1 MTTTTQ
7 PAQSSAGT
15 AASPHGRG
23 FWLIA
28 ATFMTLMAFTT
39 VPTPIY
45 RYYQERDGFPT
56 FVITLIFAAYGI
68 GVMVGLYFAGH
79 LSDVHGRRRMLAVAI
94 GLTIVSAAIFLISQ
108 DTAAL
113 LIARLISGLAIGVL
127 TPTATA
133 ALGELAAAHRPDRSP
148 AFASTVATVVN
159 TGGLALGPLIGGL
172 LVTLLPDPMV
182 TPYAVF
188 LALAVLTTVALWATP
203 ETVNRVQP
211 QERPAYRPQKVALL
225 PEGRAPFRAA
235 ALAAGAAFSVL
246 GFFTS
251 LTGTFVG
258 RVLGYGAPLV
268 TGSIVF
274 GVLGASALVQV
285 LLSGLHQRARLI
297 TGVWSIVAG
306 LVLVAVAALV
316 RNLPLFVIAGLVA
329 GAGVGLIFQASV
341 ATAVRFSQPESRGG
355 TLAGLF
361 LAAYVGITLPVIA
374 VGVVA
379 TWWSIPTVL
388 MVFAALVAATILA
401 CAPVMLHSAARA

>member
-1 MTTTTQ
+1 MTATTEPVDTR
-7 PAQSSAGT
+7 AVTDRSA
-15 AASPHGRG
+15 HGRG
-23 FWLIA
+23 FWLLA

-56 FVITLIFAAYGI
+56 FMITLIFAAYGI
-68 GVMVGLYFAGH
+68 GVMIGLYFAGH

-94 GLTIVSAAIFLISQ
+94 GLTMISAAIFVLSQ

-159 TGGLALGPLIGGL
+159 TGGLALGPLVGGL
-172 LVTLLPDPMV
+172 LVTFLPDPMIV
-182 TPYAVF
+182 PYAAF
-188 LALAVLTTVALWATP
+188 LAIAVLTAVALWATP
-203 ETVNRVQP
+203 ETVDP
-211 QERPAYRPQKVALL
+211 LPSQERPAYRPQQVALV

-235 ALAAGAAFSVL
+235 ALSSAAAFSVL
-246 GFFTS
+246 GFFTA

-285 LLSGLHQRARLI
+285 LLSGLHQRTRLI
-297 TGVWSIVAG
+297 TGVWAILAG
-306 LVLVAVAALV
+306 LVLVAVAALI

-329 GAGVGLIFQASV
+329 GAGVGLIFQGAV

-388 MVFAALVAATILA
+388 VVFAAVVAVTILA
-401 CAPVMLHSAARA
+401 CAPVMVRSSARA

>member
-1 MTTTTQ
+1 MTTSLPVTEV
-7 PAQSSAGT
+7 SADAGRS
-15 AASPHGRG
+15 AHGRG
-23 FWLIA
+23 FWLLA
-28 ATFMTLMAFTT
+28 ATFVTLMAFTT

-68 GVMVGLYFAGH
+68 GVMIGLYFAGH

-94 GLTIVSAAIFLISQ
+94 GLTMISAAIFVISQ
-108 DTAAL
+108 DTPAL

-172 LVTLLPDPMV
+172 LVTLLPDPMII
-182 TPYAVF
+182 PYVVF
-188 LALAVLTTVALWATP
+188 LALAVLTVVALWATP
-203 ETVNRVQP
+203 ETVNPVPAQN
-211 QERPAYRPQKVALL
+211 RPAYRPQQVALL

-268 TGSIVF
+268 TGAIVF

-285 LLSGLHQRARLI
+285 LLGGLDQRRRLI
-297 TGVWSIVAG
+297 TGVCSIVIG
-306 LVLVAVAALV
+306 LALVALAAIV
-316 RNLPLFVIAGLVA
+316 RTLPLFVVAGVVA

-341 ATAVRFSQPESRGG
+341 ATAVRFSQPEARGG

-388 MVFAALVAATILA
+388 VVFAALVALTILA
-401 CAPVMLHSAARA
+401 CAPVMLRSAARG

>member
-1 MTTTTQ
+1 MTATTQ
-7 PAQSSAGT
+7 PADTRVVTDRSA
-15 AASPHGRG
+15 HGRG
-23 FWLIA
+23 FWLLA

-68 GVMVGLYFAGH
+68 GVMIGLYFAGH

-94 GLTIVSAAIFLISQ
+94 GLTMISAAIFVLSQ
-108 DTAAL
+108 ETAAL
-113 LIARLISGLAIGVL
+113 LVARLISGLAIGVL

-159 TGGLALGPLIGGL
+159 TGGLALGPLVGGL
-172 LVTLLPDPMV
+172 LVTFLPDPMII
-182 TPYAVF
+182 PYVVF
-188 LALAVLTTVALWATP
+188 LALAVLTTMALWATP
-203 ETVNRVQP
+203 ETVDRVASQ
-211 QERPAYRPQKVALL
+211 QRPAYRPQKVALL
-225 PEGRAPFRAA
+225 PEGRAPFRAS
-235 ALAAGAAFSVL
+235 ALAAAASFSVL
-246 GFFTS
+246 GFFTA

-285 LLSGLHQRARLI
+285 LLSGLHQRTRLI
-297 TGVWSIVAG
+297 TGVWAILAG
-306 LVLVAVAALV
+306 LVLVAVAALA
-316 RNLPLFVIAGLVA
+316 RNLPLFVIAGVIA

-341 ATAVRFSQPESRGG
+341 ATAVGFSQPESRGG

-388 MVFAALVAATILA
+388 VVFAALVAVTILA
-401 CAPVMLHSAARA
+401 CAPVMLRSSARA

>member
-1 MTTTTQ
+1 MTTATQ
-7 PAQSSAGT
+7 PAGTTSATGRS
-15 AASPHGRG
+15 AHGRG
-23 FWLIA
+23 FWLLA

-79 LSDVHGRRRMLAVAI
+79 LSDVHGRRRMLAAAI
-94 GLTIVSAAIFLISQ
+94 GLTMISAAIFVLSQ
-108 DTAAL
+108 DTPAL
-113 LIARLISGLAIGVL
+113 LVARLISGLAIGVL

-172 LVTLLPDPMV
+172 LVTFLPDPMII
-182 TPYAVF
+182 PYAVF
-188 LALAVLTTVALWATP
+188 LALAILTTVALWATP
-203 ETVNRVQP
+203 ETVNPIAP
-211 QERPAYRPQKVALL
+211 QDRPAYRPQQVALR

-235 ALAAGAAFSVL
+235 ALSAAAAFSVL

-274 GVLGASALVQV
+274 GVLGMSALVQV
-285 LLSGLHQRARLI
+285 LLSGLDQRTRLS
-297 TGVWSIVAG
+297 TGVVAIIAG
-306 LVLVAVAALV
+306 LALVAVAALV
-316 RNLPLFVIAGLVA
+316 RDLPLFVIAGLAA

-388 MVFAALVAATILA
+388 VVFAALVAVVIAA
-401 CAPVMLHSAARA
+401 CAPVMLRSARPA